1 MSDDYSVELSR
12 MQMMQF
18 IHGYIPSQAIYVAA
32 KLGLAD
38 LIGDVPRTV
47 EELAHE
53 TKAHPP
59 SLRRLLRALASLGIF
74 AEDTNGNFSNT
85 PLSLT
90 LRADDPRST
99 RGAALMYSSP
109 PAWASWGQLYE
120 SVMTGQ
126 PSFDRIHGAPFFKY
140 LDAHPDDAAVFNAA
154 MTSGSSVGASAIVS
168 AYDFSKFR
176 RIADVGGGHGALLHA
191 ILSATPKL
199 QGVLVDL
206 PTVVAGAASLRDGAV
221 GNRCE
226 IVGANFFES
235 IPSGADAYVMK
246 HVIHD
251 WNDEDA
257 LKILRNCRRAMDPG
271 GTLLLI
277 EWVLK
282 PSNEVD
288 IGKLLDL
295 NMLVN
300 LGGLNRTEPEFQSL
314 LRQAGFSL
322 TRIIPA
328 GPASIIESAAS

>member
-1 MSDDYSVELSR
+1 
-12 MQMMQF
+12 
-18 IHGYIPSQAIYVAA
+18 
-32 KLGLAD
+32 
-38 LIGDVPRTV
+38 
-47 EELAHE
+47 
-53 TKAHPP
+53 
-59 SLRRLLRALASLGIF
+59 
-74 AEDTNGNFSNT
+74 
-85 PLSLT
+85 
-90 LRADDPRST
+90 
-99 RGAALMYSSP
+99 
-109 PAWASWGQLYE
+109 LYE

-154 MTSGSSVGASAIVS
+154 MTSGSYVGVSAIVS

-176 RIADVGGGHGALLHA
+176 QIADIGGGHGALLHA
-191 ILSATPKL
+191 ILSANPNL
-199 QGVLVDL
+199 RGVLADL

-226 IVGANFFES
+226 IVGADFFES

>member
-1 MSDDYSVELSR
+1 MSDYSVEASR

-18 IHGYIPSQAIYVAA
+18 IHGYISSQAIYVAA

-38 LIGDVPRTV
+38 LIGDAPRTV
-47 EELAHE
+47 KELATE
-53 TKAHPP
+53 TKTHAA

-74 AEDTNGNFSNT
+74 AEDANGDFNNT

-90 LRADDPRST
+90 LRSDDPRSM
-99 RGAALMYSSP
+99 RGAAIMYSSP
-109 PAWASWGQLYE
+109 PIWTSWGQLCE

-126 PSFDRIHGAPFFKY
+126 PSFDRIHGTPFFEY
-140 LDAHPDDAAVFNAA
+140 LDSHPDDAATFNAA
-154 MTSGSSVGASAIVS
+154 MTSGSSVMVSAILS
-168 AYDFSKFR
+168 AYDFSRFR
-176 RIADVGGGHGALLHA
+176 RVVDVGGGQGTLLHA
-191 ILSATPKL
+191 ILLANPKL
-199 QGVLVDL
+199 HGVLVDL
-206 PTVVAGAASLRDGAV
+206 PPVVAGAASLRNGAI

-226 IVGANFFES
+226 IVGVDFFQS
-235 IPSGADAYVMK
+235 IPAGADAYVMK

-257 LKILRNCRRAMDPG
+257 LKILSNCRRVMPVD
-271 GTLLLI
+271 GTLLLV

-282 PSNEVD
+282 PSNQPD

-300 LGGLNRTEPEFQSL
+300 LGGLNRTEVEFQSL
-314 LRQAGFSL
+314 LRQASFSL

-328 GPASIIESAAS
+328 GPASIIESTPS